1 MATTNNKFLVKN
13 GLAVGSSIDVINTS
27 GEWIGATGTLHGATG
42 PQGATG
48 VQGIDG
54 ASGYVGSDGATGSTG
69 PVGATG
75 LTGATGT
82 AAPYSKKTSNY
93 TAVNGD
99 YLIADTS
106 GGAFTI
112 TLPASPSTGNSVT
125 IADGD
130 SFYTNN
136 LTIARNGSTIEGN
149 SLDLVID
156 VPSLIV
162 TLLYDGTTWE
172 VFSSV
177 GSQGATGYTGATGP
191 VGATGTQGVD
201 GASGY
206 VGSDGATGT
215 QGASGSTGLTG
226 ATGPTGATGIDGAS
240 GVQGASGSTGLTGAT
255 GTSGDRYLT
264 SSTTSFTL
272 ADTGSETVTVGTGLA
287 YSANQTI
294 ILTYDGSNHQHG
306 RVTAY
311 NSGTGALTFDKYDFV
326 GSGTYASWTVNLD
339 GAVGAQGAS
348 GVQGASGSTGLTGA
362 TGPQGASGVQGIDGA
377 SGYVGSDG
385 ATGIQGASG
394 STGLTGAT
402 GVDGASGIQGASGS
416 TGLTGATGPGGVWT
430 YINGATTAQNGAQY
444 VADTDGGPFTL
455 TLPATPSTGFN
466 VAVADG
472 GNWSVNNL
480 TIGRNGSIIE
490 GDASDLIVDV
500 GQIEL
505 KFIYDGTEW
514 QLFSSI
520 GAAGATGVSG
530 ASGVLTPWSLVSST
544 TTLSK
549 NAQYIIDTTSGPFT
563 VNLPASP
570 SLGDQVVIQDGGN
583 FSTNNLTIARNG
595 STIEGQT
602 DNILADIS
610 GVLMTLIYDGS
621 TWQISVNTGAAG
633 ATGVAGASGTIGVN
647 GASGV
652 NGATGPTGA
661 TGANLIAGASGAIF
675 ENVTTIGSNYTL
687 TSGRN
692 GMSVGPITVASGVS
706 VTVPSGQRWVVL

>member
-1 MATTNNKFLVKN
+1 LATTNNKFLVKN

-112 TLPASPSTGNSVT
+112 TLPSSPSTGNSVT

-226 ATGPTGATGIDGAS
+226 ATGPTGATGIDGAT
-240 GVQGASGSTGLTGAT
+240 GPQGASGSTGLTGAT

-272 ADTGSETVTVGTGLA
+272 ADTGSETVTVGLGLA

-311 NSGTGALTFDKYDFV
+311 NFGTGALTFDKYDYV
-326 GSGTYASWTVNLD
+326 GTGTYASWTVNLD

-362 TGPQGASGVQGIDGA
+362 TGP
-377 SGYVGSDG
+377 
-385 ATGIQGASG
+385 
-394 STGLTGAT
+394 
-402 GVDGASGIQGASGS
+402 QGASGS

-530 ASGVLTPWSLVSST
+530 ASGVLTPWTKVTST
-544 TTLSK
+544 STLSK